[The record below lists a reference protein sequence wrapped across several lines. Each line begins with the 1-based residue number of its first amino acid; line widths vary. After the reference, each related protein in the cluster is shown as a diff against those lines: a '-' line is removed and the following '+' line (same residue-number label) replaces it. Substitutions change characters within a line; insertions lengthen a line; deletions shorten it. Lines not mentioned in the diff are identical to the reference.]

1 MGLASEAELHELDA
15 AARAHLD
22 DRPTIVASGL
32 LFLTWGRK
40 PADQATRPSTGG
52 EMMPCALADAGR
64 RGANEARLADAG
76 MQICRDVAREPR
88 TRQVTITRDRS
99 QWMIDVS
106 LARAEPSL

>member
-40 PADQATRPSTGG
+40 PADEATRPSTGG

-64 RGANEARLADAG
+64 RGANEARLADTG
-76 MQICRDVAREPR
+76 MEICRDVAREAG
-88 TRQVTITRDRS
+88 TRQVAMARDLAHG
-99 QWMIDVS
+99 MVDVPLS
-106 LARAEPSL
+106 PAH